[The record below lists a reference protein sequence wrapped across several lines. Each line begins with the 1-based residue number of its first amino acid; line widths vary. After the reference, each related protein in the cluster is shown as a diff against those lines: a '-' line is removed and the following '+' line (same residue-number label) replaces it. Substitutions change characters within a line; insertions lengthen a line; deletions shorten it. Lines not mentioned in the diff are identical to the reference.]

1 MTWHERFKIKSKIII
16 KNIII
21 YREEELIFSKNF
33 IYFSF
38 TLLNYMYIDFV
49 VSICFSITK
58 TLLLKL

>member
-21 YREEELIFSKNF
+21 YREEELIFSENF

>member
-38 TLLNYMYIDFV
+38 TLLNHMYIDFV